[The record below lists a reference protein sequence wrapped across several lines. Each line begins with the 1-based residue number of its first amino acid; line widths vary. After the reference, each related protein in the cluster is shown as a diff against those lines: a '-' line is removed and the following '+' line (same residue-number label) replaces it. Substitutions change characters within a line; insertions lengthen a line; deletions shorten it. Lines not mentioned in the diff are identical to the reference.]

1 MRGGDKRARTACVR
15 LEDDDSY
22 VGRLSRGHSAAKNQ
36 GTELATPVC
45 STGPSWAAL
54 GVALAAVQPNHA
66 LSCRIDR
73 LSVLDGYAWH

>member
-1 MRGGDKRARTACVR
+1 MRGCARGQ
-15 LEDDDSY
+15 SSGY
-22 VGRLSRGHSAAKNQ
+22 MGRLSRGHSAAKNQ
-36 GTELATPVC
+36 GTELGTPVC